1 MPLYLYGHYDSR
13 GGATLI
19 EAENREQADHAYLTS
34 FGMLSFMATEE
45 WNTPEHRAEFINEE
59 FITEVNAL
67 ESHRTIEKGEDIE
80 YGPTE
85 NTNKYEL
92 ARAFEDGLAWADEE
106 VVETTA
112 NPFMEILWWNE
123 DTKTF
128 RLCEP
133 GVNPRHPEKKE
144 HAANASYS
152 TWPKPPVEE
161 GWRRSNFG
169 EDACGVIYTDVKTL
183 IDQQP

>member
-80 YGPTE
+80 YGDPLE
-85 NTNKYEL
+85 EMKNRNEL
-92 ARAFEDGLAWADEE
+92 ARAFEDGLRWATEE
-106 VVETTA
+106 VRQTTS

-123 DTKTF
+123 ETKTF

-133 GVNPRHPEKKE
+133 GVNPRHPEKKN

-152 TWPKPPVEE
+152 IWPKPE
-161 GWRRSNFG
+161 
-169 EDACGVIYTDVKTL
+169 TDTR
-183 IDQQP
+183 